1 MTNNN
6 TIEEIFFR
14 RVKSIT
20 SESHYEDER
29 TREIFHN
36 GFNEALGMVQIELFG
51 TPKTKGFLKE
61 QIELA
66 EQSLVM
72 RLREELAQRIGMTR
86 QWLNEDRID
95 DVKKMVD
102 NKDLEVFLSLP
113 SLLTTP
119 DEDNQ

>member
-36 GFNEALGMVQIELFG
+36 GFNEALGMVHIELFG
-51 TPKTKGFLKE
+51 IPKTKGFLKE

-72 RLREELAQRIGMTR
+72 RLREELIDIKLKPFERMGYTGETHIR
-86 QWLNEDRID
+86 QQCID
-95 DVKKMVD
+95 DI
-102 NKDLEVFLSLP
+102 LELP
-113 SLLTTP
+113 SLSIK
-119 DEDNQ
+119 E